1 MQKKIK
7 VQGKEYTLQ
16 HPGAYWYLQCID
28 RNKNQF
34 GVLQVATYSK
44 ELMETV
50 VVQPKVSFEDFPFD
64 AVTPSLIV
72 QEIETFLNSKPTEPE
87 KGRAAGES

>member
-1 MQKKIK
+1 MQKKVK
-7 VQGKEYTLQ
+7 VEGVEYTLQ

-34 GVLQVATYSK
+34 GVLQVSTYSK
-44 ELMETV
+44 DLMETV
-50 VVQPKVSFEDFPFD
+50 VVQPKVSFEDFPYD

-72 QEIETFLNSKPTEPE
+72 SEIENFLNTKQTRPE
-87 KGRAAGES
+87 EDRASGES